1 MDFLRGCE
9 GQGGPQAH
17 RPEGGDSA
25 ERCGGGAA
33 GPAARMPAPCA
44 DPIIALCGGGS
55 NKKEAPLSPPK
66 EITVPRVPTDA
77 SLSVAL
83 GKKKSIILDRAALFL
98 RKPLGQEQYIGRGG
112 GIAWV
117 ALITEPHQIIH

>member
-1 MDFLRGCE
+1 MRGCE
-9 GQGGPQAH
+9 GQGGPQTH

-55 NKKEAPLSPPK
+55 NKK
-66 EITVPRVPTDA
+66 DA

>member
-1 MDFLRGCE
+1 MDF
-9 GQGGPQAH
+9 
-17 RPEGGDSA
+17 EGGFA
-25 ERCGGGAA
+25 GGAVGLPPVLVPLERRKAA
-33 GPAARMPAPCA
+33 GA
-44 DPIIALCGGGS
+44 I
-55 NKKEAPLSPPK
+55 KKEAPLSPQK
-66 EITVPRVPTDA
+66 EITVPQVPTDA